1 MPDLGRW
8 ATPDPLLNDLR
19 TTINFN
25 QISSDSD
32 EIYILIAF
40 TNKMEVGGGVFN
52 PNNLN
57 PFSYGYNNPVSFDD
71 PDGRCPICVP
81 VIVGGIIGGVFGGGI
96 EAIDQMITH
105 GRVMDWTAVGASA
118 VEGVIT
124 GAVAGA
130 TGGTSLGTTVAANGV
145 ASAVGGV
152 AKREINGQET
162 TVSDVAIDAIA
173 GGAGG
178 AAANKAKGSVEKMVI
193 TNTVGKTVVEKGSV
207 AGARGVTKAT
217 VKEGGKA
224 IKERSNSQFK
234 GTAGTKSNG
243 VKMDGGIQAAYANR
257 SNPNLDK
264 KLNEGVNL
272 DRFKKK

>member
-1 MPDLGRW
+1 MEGVQHIFWNIEVNIFILSKIM
-8 ATPDPLLNDLR
+8 
-19 TTINFN
+19 TTHIIIIHDIHSIFRFKN
-25 QISSDSD
+25 
-32 EIYILIAF
+32 LI
-40 TNKMEVGGGVFN
+40 
-52 PNNLN
+52 
-57 PFSYGYNNPVSFDD
+57 
-71 PDGRCPICVP
+71 
-81 VIVGGIIGGVFGGGI
+81 
-96 EAIDQMITH
+96 
-105 GRVMDWTAVGASA
+105 TAVGASA

-207 AGARGVTKAT
+207 AGARGITKAT
-217 VKEGGKA
+217 VKEGGKT
-224 IKERSNSQFK
+224 IKERSNSQSK

-243 VKMDGGIQAAYANR
+243 VKMDGGIQAANANR
-257 SNPNLDK
+257 SPPAAARLASAYR
-264 KLNEGVNL
+264 VAPSH
-272 DRFKKK
+272 RPCQQ